1 MKIEM
6 KKQYEKKAEN
16 KKIDEPAIVKLS
28 KLIISKFE
36 ITHLNW
42 FWFRNQLEIEINK
55 QNCLSSFYGRIIRED
70 SFRVD
75 ENQDRSISCYFSPY
89 FFITLWM
96 TKIHRQKY
104 INQHM

>member
-75 ENQDRSISCYFSPY
+75 ENQDRSISCYFSSY